1 MRLGLGHWKLGIPRR
16 LRRGKNAAAREI
28 LGYLDS
34 YGDAPVIAVKEA
46 LGKPEL
52 HVNMGLG
59 ELVLRHL
66 VAIREREGVFW
77 TIRAPELAKAA

>member
-1 MRLGLGHWKLGIPRR
+1 VEKMLQPEID
-16 LRRGKNAAAREI
+16 AAAREI

-52 HVNMGLG
+52 HFYMGLG

-66 VAIREREGVFW
+66 VAIREREGICW
-77 TIRAPELAKAA
+77 TVRAPELAKAA